1 MHVTKPKL
9 SWLEDPTVFAVNRLA
24 AHSDHEFYS
33 AKTGKNSLKQ
43 SLNGTW
49 RVHLEPD
56 IASQKLDFIRPDFD
70 FGRFDYIQVPGHLQ
84 TQGFDGHKYVN
95 TQYPWDGHEE
105 LRPPK
110 LPKKNKIA
118 SYIKTFELDHAL
130 KDKPVHIS
138 FQGVATAFYVWLNGH
153 FIGYSEDSFTPSDF
167 DLTPYLVEG
176 QNHLAVE
183 VFKYSSASWIED
195 QDFWRLNGIFRDV
208 FLYALPKAHL
218 ADIHVTANLASDYE
232 TGIFELKATVT
243 GQTTDNFLHA
253 RLLDPDKRVVFE
265 TKVPLNQMIELS
277 QELSQVA
284 PWSAE
289 LPNLYTLELT
299 LEDK

>member
-84 TQGFDGHKYVN
+84 TQGFDEHKYVN

-105 LRPPK
+105 LR
-110 LPKKNKIA
+110 
-118 SYIKTFELDHAL
+118 
-130 KDKPVHIS
+130 
-138 FQGVATAFYVWLNGH
+138 Q
-153 FIGYSEDSFTPSDF
+153 IG
-167 DLTPYLVEG
+167 
-176 QNHLAVE
+176 
-183 VFKYSSASWIED
+183 
-195 QDFWRLNGIFRDV
+195 R
-208 FLYALPKAHL
+208 AH
-218 ADIHVTANLASDYE
+218 V
-232 TGIFELKATVT
+232 
-243 GQTTDNFLHA
+243 
-253 RLLDPDKRVVFE
+253 
-265 TKVPLNQMIELS
+265 
-277 QELSQVA
+277 
-284 PWSAE
+284 
-289 LPNLYTLELT
+289 
-299 LEDK
+299 

>member
-56 IASQKLDFIRPDFD
+56 I
-70 FGRFDYIQVPGHLQ
+70 
-84 TQGFDGHKYVN
+84 
-95 TQYPWDGHEE
+95 
-105 LRPPK
+105 
-110 LPKKNKIA
+110 
-118 SYIKTFELDHAL
+118 
-130 KDKPVHIS
+130 VHIS

-232 TGIFELKATVT
+232 TGIHGVL
-243 GQTTDNFLHA
+243 NFQIYIH
-253 RLLDPDKRVVFE
+253 
-265 TKVPLNQMIELS
+265 LN
-277 QELSQVA
+277 
-284 PWSAE
+284 
-289 LPNLYTLELT
+289 
-299 LEDK
+299 